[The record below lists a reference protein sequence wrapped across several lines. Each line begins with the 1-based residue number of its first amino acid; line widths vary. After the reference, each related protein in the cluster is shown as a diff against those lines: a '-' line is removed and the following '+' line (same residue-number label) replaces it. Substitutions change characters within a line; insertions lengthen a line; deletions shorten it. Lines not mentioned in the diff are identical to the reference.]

1 MWVFLTAR
9 IRRWVL
15 MGLLLPLAGGVARRV
30 ADRLEA
36 GSGPSRVSRGL
47 RTVGSWT
54 GRGRR
59 GRREQSAVAGSRH

>member
-15 MGLLLPLAGGVARRV
+15 MALVLPLAGGVARRV
-30 ADRLEA
+30 ADRLET
-36 GSGPSRVSRGL
+36 GGDPTRVSRGL
-47 RTVGSWT
+47 RTVASWT

-59 GRREQSAVAGSRH
+59 GRHEQPAVAGRSR